1 LSLCILPGC
10 KEPLQGTWLKQLQKG
25 AILPGKKDGSISRFI
40 AQKKNEWYEYMN
52 GDWAVY
58 RMKNGHG
65 KEQYQYSGVQ

>member
-1 LSLCILPGC
+1 
-10 KEPLQGTWLKQLQKG
+10 
-25 AILPGKKDGSISRFI
+25 
-40 AQKKNEWYEYMN
+40 MN